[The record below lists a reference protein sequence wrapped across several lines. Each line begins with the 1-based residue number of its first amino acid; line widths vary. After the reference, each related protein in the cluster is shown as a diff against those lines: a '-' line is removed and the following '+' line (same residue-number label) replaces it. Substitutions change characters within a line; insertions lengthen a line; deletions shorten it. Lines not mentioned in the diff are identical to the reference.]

1 MLHKEMNKI
10 LLSFKGKVAAI
21 RNSPF
26 ILIFLIIF
34 LAIINLQFASA
45 VTYQSGSDLYG
56 ILVDSGNTNV
66 TGALNLTLQMRAC
79 SLANCSNSNWSAVY
93 TNASYISLTSLA
105 NATYFQYKATFFTE
119 NQNYTPYLFNA
130 TIDYTYLDTTYPLLN
145 FASPTPENN
154 SGASGSFVI
163 NVSITEENLKNVT
176 WNWNGALTSF
186 NSSNE
191 SLHNLGS
198 GNWVFTYTKS
208 GLVVGQTYTYN
219 VSVSDY
225 AGNSNHTETRTIKG
239 NTAPTIVSVSYTPN
253 STDDLDPDVNVS
265 ITANISDTDNNFD
278 SAMLQ
283 WKNSTSGSTWNNV
296 SMINLTSKNYY
307 TMVNASFTLPSYQD
321 NITFRIMVN
330 DTTGDSSFGNNYT
343 LQSFWDCTWSVS
355 PSSLDEVVGFYEDK
369 FVGNITLINT
379 GDIAYLNNNCT
390 ISFTTGY
397 GGFSSTYTNLLAD
410 SSNWATGNRVF
421 QYTSP
426 ITVTASSNQTFSINA
441 SFPST
446 TSPFTETPLI
456 TITSSINDSVRGNR
470 TASVSSTLIIAPPNP
485 LLYQEIAT
493 YPPTYVYLTTG
504 NFSLKAYL
512 RNLGYDASNS
522 INTTAHNVSFNWT
535 LPSAISQR
543 ILEGNETNF
552 YELLNTSS
560 RQYNNLT
567 IGLTSS
573 NLASMPKGTFN
584 ITIYSY
590 GYKNNSGNF
599 SLINNSGGY
608 NLLNETV
615 SIQFLCYDTIDGICV
630 SACGIGVD
638 PDCVAPSTTSSSGSS
653 GGGGGGG
660 GGTASPVTVASSAE
674 YQLVRGK
681 QNEVKI
687 IFENKDYNESLKDL
701 SFSVS
706 GKISKYIDIA
716 PKTLSELGVGQKA
729 IIVLT
734 ITSPTYIE
742 LGKQELTITMKG
754 KKGAS
759 DYTDSKKITLEIH
772 ELSLQNSNELLNKS
786 KELISQL
793 NEANLSSGSLN
804 LLLNQS
810 EEALKIFDLEA
821 IRDNYN
827 LINTQV
833 GYALDSKKIIEEL
846 SFLIKS
852 AEEKGIDVSESKR
865 LLELAQLSID
875 RREFEQAYKRIKDSQ
890 LTYALEVKGEFG
902 KLSYYLKQYPK
913 EIGLGAFFL
922 VIFSFGAYNLNKL
935 RVIKKRIRELKEE
948 EKILNELIKVVQNQ
962 CFKEK
967 KMSMSEYETAIK
979 EYNKKLSNVV
989 EEMIELETQ
998 RTQMLRFTSKTKR
1011 LKIEKEKIISMIK
1024 EMQEDYMKKKKLETR
1039 TYEFKMESFNKRLA
1053 EIEEKFATLETKK
1066 AVRGFGI
1073 SLKIPKGE

>member
-1 MLHKEMNKI
+1 MLISLLKKRELLI
-10 LLSFKGKVAAI
+10 LG
-21 RNSPF
+21 
-26 ILIFLIIF
+26 ILIFMF
-34 LAIINLQFASA
+34 NINLVFAELNYTTGNS
-45 VTYQSGSDLYG
+45 VYG
-56 ILVDSGNTNV
+56 ILADSGNTNI
-66 TGALNLTLQMRAC
+66 TGALNLTLQMTTC
-79 SLANCSNSNWSAVY
+79 SLANCSDANWSAVY
-93 TNASYISLTSLA
+93 TNASYTSLA
-105 NATYFQYKATFFTE
+105 SLTNATYFQYKTTFFTE

-130 TIDYTYLDTTYPLLN
+130 TIDYTYLDTTYPLLS
-145 FASPTPENN
+145 FVSPTPLNN

-163 NVSITEENLKNVT
+163 NVSITEDNLANLT
-176 WNWNGALTSF
+176 LNWNGALTSF

-191 SLHNLGS
+191 SLTNLGN
-198 GNWVFTYTKS
+198 GNWIFTYTQL
-208 GLVVGQTYTYN
+208 GLAVGQSYTYN

-225 AGNSNHTETRTIKG
+225 AGNANNTETRTIKG
-239 NTAPTIVSVSYTPN
+239 NTVPSFISVLYTPN
-253 STDDLDPDVNVS
+253 STDELDPLSAIV
-265 ITANISDTDNNFD
+265 ITVNISDTDNNFD
-278 SAMLQ
+278 TAILQ
-283 WKNSTSGSTWNNV
+283 WKNSTGSYGGNNIT
-296 SMINLTSKNYY
+296 MENITTKGFY
-307 TMVNASFTLPSYQD
+307 TLLNGSFTLPSYES
-321 NITFRIMVN
+321 NITFRIWAN
-330 DTTGDSSFGNNYT
+330 DTTGDSATSSNYT
-343 LQSFWDCTWSVS
+343 LQGFWDCTWSVS
-355 PSSLDEVVGFYEDK
+355 PSSLEEVVGFYEDK
-369 FVGNITLINT
+369 FLGNITLINT
-379 GDIAYLNNNCT
+379 GDIAYSNNNCT

-397 GGFSSTYTNLLAD
+397 AGFSSTYTSLLAD
-410 SSNWATGNRVF
+410 SGNWATGNRVF

-456 TITSSINDSVRGNR
+456 TITSSINDSVTGNR

-493 YPPTYVYLTTG
+493 YPTTYVYLTPG

-512 RNLGYDASNS
+512 RNLGYDASNP

-535 LPSAISQR
+535 LPSAISTR
-543 ILEGNETNF
+543 ILDGNETNF

-573 NLASMPKGTFN
+573 NLVSMSKGVFN

-590 GYKNNSGNF
+590 GYKNESGNF
-599 SLINNSGGY
+599 SLIENSGGY
-608 NLLNETV
+608 TLLNETV
-615 SIQFLCYDTIDGICV
+615 TVQFLCYDTVDSICV

-638 PDCVAPSTTSSSGSS
+638 PDCKAAETPSSSS

-660 GGTASPVTVASSAE
+660 GSGVPQAVAVASSAE

-701 SFSVS
+701 TFSVS
-706 GKISKYIDIA
+706 GKISKYIGIN
-716 PKTLSELGVGQKA
+716 PKTLSELGVGQKTT
-729 IIVLT
+729 IVLT

-742 LGKQELTITMKG
+742 LGKQELIITMKG

-786 KELISQL
+786 KELLNQL
-793 NEANLSSGSLN
+793 NEANLSSDSLN

-810 EEALKIFDLEA
+810 EKALKTFDLEV

-846 SFLIKS
+846 SSLISS
-852 AEEKGIDVSESKR
+852 AEEKGIDVSESSR
-865 LLELAQLSID
+865 LLELAQLSME
-875 RREFEQAYKRIKDSQ
+875 RREFEQAYQRTKDSQ
-890 LTYALEVKGEFG
+890 LTYALEVKGEYG
-902 KLSYYLKQYPK
+902 KISYYLKEYPK
-913 EIGLGAFFL
+913 EISLGAFFL
-922 VIFSFGAYNLNKL
+922 VVFSFGAYNLNKL
-935 RVIKKRIRELKEE
+935 RVIKKRIKELKEE

-989 EEMIELETQ
+989 EELIELETK

-1039 TYEFKMESFNKRLA
+1039 TYEFKMDSFNKRLA